1 MIDEQDGLALQV
13 ARLDDLPRRERV
25 GDRDGDVVHGDAGQ
39 GAGGEGRAV
48 RDGGRT
54 TATSNRPA
62 RMASS
67 ERSDVSASGRTGVL
81 GWRERKARMS
91 RNVPSS
97 LPWQ

>member
-1 MIDEQDGLALQV
+1 MATRASG
-13 ARLDDLPRRERV
+13 RE
-25 GDRDGDVVHGDAGQ
+25 AK
-39 GAGGEGRAV
+39 AV
-48 RDGGRT
+48 RSGTGGRT